1 MMDSDIGLLGAS
13 KRKKTTGEEEEDESF
28 HFIAYVPIGNS
39 LWELD
44 GLKRQPVRL
53 GKCPPPRYV
62 SETRGSNF
70 YR

>member
-13 KRKKTTGEEEEDESF
+13 KRRKTTGDEEEEESF

-53 GKCPPPRYV
+53 GKYSCPYAFQ
-62 SETRGSNF
+62 N
-70 YR
+70 

>member
-13 KRKKTTGEEEEDESF
+13 KRKKTTGEEEEEESF

-44 GLKRQPVRL
+44 GLKRQPVKL
-53 GKCPPPRYV
+53 GKCPTPVRWGN
-62 SETRGSNF
+62 RGSNF
-70 YR
+70 HR